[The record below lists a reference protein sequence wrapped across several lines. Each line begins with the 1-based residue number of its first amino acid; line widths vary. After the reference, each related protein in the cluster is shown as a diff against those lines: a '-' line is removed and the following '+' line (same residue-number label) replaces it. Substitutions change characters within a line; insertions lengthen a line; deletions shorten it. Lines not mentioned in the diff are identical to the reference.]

1 MKRYAECSKY
11 SSYPSACR
19 SNTSSNYRIR
29 HAIGIDLGGTY
40 TKLALVDKNGK
51 VRCRTKLATTDY
63 ESKEA
68 LLTAIVSE
76 TRVILKEARL
86 SFRDLLGVGIGVPG
100 LVDFERGLV
109 YYLTNVPGWK
119 NVPLKKILEK
129 RLSAKGGSAFGG
141 KVPVLVDNDVNLMAL
156 GESRFGAG
164 QGAKD
169 LVCITLGTGVGGGII
184 IDGRLYRGASSAAG
198 EVGHMPLKEGGL
210 KCNCGSFGC
219 LERYVGNRYIV
230 DEIKSKIKSGRP
242 TKIRELVKGDLSLIT
257 PEIISRAAKKND
269 ALAIDCWRT
278 VGRRIGITLS
288 GVINLLNPEKIII
301 GGGLAN
307 AGEPLFKAI
316 RDTVSERA
324 LPVSR
329 SAVKIVKAKLGNDA
343 GMIGAAA
350 LFMPK

>member
-1 MKRYAECSKY
+1 MKKY
-11 SSYPSACR
+11 
-19 SNTSSNYRIR
+19 
-29 HAIGIDLGGTY
+29 AIGIDLGGTY
-40 TKLALVDKNGK
+40 TKLALVNKNGR
-51 VRCRTKLATTDY
+51 VRCRAKLPTTVY
-63 ESKEA
+63 KTKEA
-68 LLTAIVSE
+68 LLTAIVAE
-76 TRVILKEARL
+76 IEVILKKTRL

-119 NVPLKKILEK
+119 NVALKRALEA
-129 RLSAKGGSAFGG
+129 RL

-164 QGAKD
+164 KGAKD

-198 EVGHMPLKEGGL
+198 EVGHMPLKEEGL

-230 DEIKSKIKSGRP
+230 DEITSKIRSGRP
-242 TKIRELVKGDLSLIT
+242 TKIRELVKGDFSLIN
-257 PEIISRAAKKND
+257 PEIISHAAKKND

-288 GVINLLNPEKIII
+288 GVVNLLNPEKIII

-307 AGEPLFKAI
+307 AGEVLFKAI

-324 LPVSR
+324 LPVSG
-329 SAVKIVKAKLGNDA
+329 SAVKIVRAKLGNDA
-343 GMIGAAA
+343 GIIGAAA
-350 LFMPK
+350 LLF